1 MQFDTVTDQI
11 ELTTPEPSP
20 MLTGTEALLTVR
32 EVAELLRVPV
42 SWVYERTRRRGI
54 ERLPHLK
61 VGKYVR
67 FRLSE
72 IEGYLERLRC
82 G

>member
-11 ELTTPEPSP
+11 ELSTPEPSP
-20 MLTGTEALLTVR
+20 MSTGAEGLLTVR

-54 ERLPHLK
+54 DRLPHLK

-72 IEGYLERLRC
+72 IEGYLETLRC

>member
-11 ELTTPEPSP
+11 ELSTPELSP
-20 MLTGTEALLTVR
+20 GSTGTEALLTVR

-54 ERLPHLK
+54 DRLPHLK

-67 FRLSE
+67 FGLSE
-72 IEGYLERLRC
+72 IEGYLETLRC

>member
-1 MQFDTVTDQI
+1 MPTLVETKHEVLQAPGAS
-11 ELTTPEPSP
+11 PES
-20 MLTGTEALLTVR
+20 EALLTVH
-32 EVAELLRVPV
+32 EVAGLLRVHV

-72 IEGYLERLRC
+72 VEEYLERLRR